1 MTVYQNPIA
10 RDGDYADPFVLRH
23 DGRYY
28 LYSTTPVVDC
38 WSSDDLLMWRHEG
51 PTMAADAF
59 PDLVPFAPE
68 VVYAD
73 GAFFMYTSP
82 SGHGHHVLRSSSP
95 TGPFVDV
102 SGNVGHAIDG
112 NVLIDDDGRW
122 YFYWAGDE
130 GIWACEMPSPT
141 EFGEPVLTGIH
152 MNGWT
157 EGPFVAKRDGRYHM
171 TLTGNHYLSPGY
183 RIDAA
188 VSDHPLTGWMPGP
201 LNPLVMSTDPDYT
214 GLGHSSSVVGPDL
227 VSTYLVFHNM
237 NPDLTRHLNI
247 DRQVWGGD
255 RLLVLGP
262 SREAPAPEAP
272 AHRCVWADG
281 DVAAWVVDGGSLTVG
296 ERSAVL
302 SGVPSGAASG
312 VSSGETDAVAVWD
325 VDPAPA
331 LTAEVSLTA
340 FDSAQYGVVVDETRG
355 RRIAVSV
362 DRAAHRV
369 VATDA
374 GAPAGSVPLPP
385 GFAHDALHTWRV
397 VADAHRVEVFL
408 DGRRQALDLGGL
420 GAPARIGVRETGG
433 AVRIGHVALTDST
446 PDAAD
451 RHAVAP
457 VPGRLW
463 ATLTPG
469 APEPSDAVALAAG
482 DEVAYR
488 VHAAAGGRFH
498 VQLAGTFAA
507 GDAVEVIAGG
517 STAPTTAS
525 AGGHVLT
532 AEIGLDRGEG
542 RLAVRAVA
550 GRPVLELLTV
560 SAAIDTG
567 VTHPHD
573 AALDGYG
580 KTLVDEAARADVD
593 VEATI
598 SFTATEQGGHGDL
611 LLRAGSLSEGG
622 EGDDTRLG
630 VNFLLGYSVQM
641 HADRLV
647 LARHDYDE
655 RVLASAPVSAAPGEP
670 IVVTVRLRGERIAVE
685 VDGVPVIDVADVFPH
700 ATGAT
705 GIRAAGG
712 DLRVRDLVVR
722 GIAHT

>member
-28 LYSTTPVVDC
+28 LYSTTPQVDC
-38 WSSDDLLMWRHEG
+38 WSSDDLLYWTSEG
-51 PTMAADAF
+51 PTIARDAF
-59 PDLVPFAPE
+59 PGLVPFAPE

-73 GAFFMYTSP
+73 GSFFMYTSP

-112 NVLIDDDGRW
+112 SVLIDDDGRW

-130 GIWACEMPSPT
+130 GIWGCEMTSPT

-157 EGPFVAKRDGRYHM
+157 EGPFVVKRDGRYHL

-188 VSDHPLTGWMPGP
+188 VSDHPLTGWSPGP
-201 LNPLVMSTDPDYT
+201 LNPLVVSTDPEYT
-214 GLGHSSSVVGPDL
+214 GLGHSCSVTGPDL

-272 AHRCVWADG
+272 TSRCVWTAADASAW
-281 DVAAWVVDGGSLTVG
+281 DVEGGALTTG

-302 SGVPSGAASG
+302 AGAA
-312 VSSGETDAVAVWD
+312 EAVALWSL
-325 VDPAPA
+325 DP
-331 LTAEVSLTA
+331 LSSFTAEASLTA
-340 FDSAQYGVVVDETRG
+340 LDAAEHGLVIDDGRG
-355 RRIAVSV
+355 RRVTVSV
-362 DRAAHRV
+362 DRQAHRV
-369 VATDA
+369 VATD
-374 GAPAGSVPLPP
+374 GGEPAGVVKLPS
-385 GFAHDALHTWRV
+385 GFAHGALHTWRV
-397 VADAHRVEVFL
+397 VADPDVVEVFL
-408 DGRRQALDLGGL
+408 DGRRQAIAV
-420 GAPARIGVRETGG
+420 APFEGPVRIGMRSVGG
-433 AVRIGHVALTDST
+433 GVRIGHVALTDST
-446 PDAAD
+446 PGAAD
-451 RHAVAP
+451 RRAVAP
-457 VPGRLW
+457 VPGRIW
-463 ATLTPG
+463 ATLTPD
-469 APEPSDAVALAAG
+469 APASARDSVALAAG
-482 DEVAYR
+482 AVLSYR
-488 VHAAAGGRFH
+488 LHAAYEGGFH
-498 VQLAGTFAA
+498 LQLSGRFAA
-507 GDAVEVIAGG
+507 GDELEITAGG
-517 STAPTTAS
+517 EGSRVTAGG
-525 AGGHVLT
+525 GGHVVT
-532 AEIGLDRGEG
+532 AGIRLARGENVLRIRSLSG
-542 RLAVRAVA
+542 SAE
-550 GRPVLELLTV
+550 LELLTV
-560 SAAIDTG
+560 SAAIGGG
-567 VTHPHD
+567 VAGPRD
-573 AALDGYG
+573 AAIAGYG
-580 KTLVDEAARADVD
+580 KTIVDPVIRADAD
-593 VEATI
+593 IEATMA
-598 SFTATEQGGHGDL
+598 FTATEEGGHGDL

-630 VNFLLGYSVQM
+630 VNFLLGYSVQV
-641 HADRLV
+641 HADRVV

-655 RVLASAPVSAAPGEP
+655 RVLASARLDAQAGAELRM
-670 IVVTVRLRGERIAVE
+670 IVRLRGERIAVE
-685 VDGVPVIDVADVFPH
+685 LDGVPVIDVADVFPH
-700 ATGAT
+700 ATGVT

>member
-10 RDGDYADPFVLRH
+10 RDGDYADPFVLRY

-28 LYSTTPVVDC
+28 LYSTTPLVDC
-38 WSSDDLLMWRHEG
+38 WSSDDLLHWTHEG
-51 PTMAADAF
+51 PTLAPDAF
-59 PDLVPFAPE
+59 PGLVPFAPE

-82 SGHGHHVLRSSSP
+82 SGHGHRVLRSPSP

-141 EFGEPVLTGIH
+141 EFGEPMLTGIH

-201 LNPLVMSTDPDYT
+201 LNPLVVSTDPDYT
-214 GLGHSSSVVGPDL
+214 GLGHSSSVIGPDL

-237 NPDLTRHLNI
+237 TPDLTRHLNI

-262 SREAPAPEAP
+262 SREAPAPAAP
-272 AHRCVWADG
+272 AHRCVWTDAET
-281 DVAAWVVDGGSLTVG
+281 AAWRVNEGTLTSG
-296 ERSAVL
+296 ERAAVL
-302 SGVPSGAASG
+302 SA
-312 VSSGETDAVAVWD
+312 ETDAGHAEALAVWD
-325 VDPAPA
+325 LDPAPA
-331 LTAEVSLTA
+331 FTAEVSLTGLDA
-340 FDSAQYGVVVDETRG
+340 AELGVVIDESCG
-355 RRIAVSV
+355 RRIAASV

-369 VATDA
+369 IATDGDEAA
-374 GAPAGSVPLPP
+374 GTVPLPP

-397 VADAHRVEVFL
+397 VADGDRMEVFL
-408 DGRRQALDLGGL
+408 DGRRQAFDLAPLTG
-420 GAPARIGVRETGG
+420 PARIGVRTVGG
-433 AVRIGHVALTDST
+433 SVRIGHAALTGAT

-451 RHAVAP
+451 RLAVAP

-463 ATLTPG
+463 ATLTPD
-469 APEPSDAVALAAG
+469 APASATGSVALAAG
-482 DEVAYR
+482 DALGYR
-488 VHAAAGGRFH
+488 LHAAHDGRF
-498 VQLAGTFAA
+498 QLQLCGRFAA
-507 GDAVEVIAGG
+507 GDELEVAAGG
-517 STAPTTAS
+517 ETARVAAPAD
-525 AGGHVLT
+525 GHVLSAAIRLDHGENALRIT
-532 AEIGLDRGEG
+532 A
-542 RLAVRAVA
+542 VS
-550 GRPVLELLTV
+550 GRPELELLTV
-560 SAAIDTG
+560 SAAIGDG
-567 VTHPHD
+567 VARRGD
-573 AALDGYG
+573 AELAGVG
-580 KTLVDEAARADVD
+580 KTIVDPTLRADVD

-611 LLRAGSLSEGG
+611 LVRASSLSEGG

-630 VNFLLGYSVQM
+630 VNFLLGYSVQV

-655 RVLASAPVSAAPGEP
+655 RVLASAPLLAAPGEP
-670 IVVTVRLRGERIAVE
+670 IVVTVRLRGECIAVE
-685 VDGVPVIDVADVFPH
+685 LDGEPVIDVADEFPH

-705 GIRAAGG
+705 GIRTAGG
-712 DLRVRDLVVR
+712 DLRVRDIVVR
-722 GIAHT
+722 GIPHT